1 MKARSELQPV
11 NASRG
16 GEVGSSFL
24 AGSPSGRLAVSHRL
38 SRHVLQR
45 YLVAYLFI
53 LPVLLLYVVFVLRP
67 TVQTFWLAFY
77 EWNGIAAHR
86 EWVGLGNF
94 QRLLGDPIFWQA
106 LQHSLIWTAVVVA
119 FNLGVGLAAAALLAG
134 NIRGRLLFRLGYFLP
149 VVQASVVTAM
159 IWRWIYAPTGVLN
172 SALETLGLGFLTR
185 GWLGDFAVVLP
196 ALAIASSWMTF
207 GLSVVILLA
216 GMQSIDPTL
225 YDAARVDGAGYGRMF
240 LDITIPSLRN
250 TITIVILLALVD
262 AFKVFDIIWATTQG
276 GPIRATEVLST
287 YLFKEGFQQ
296 NQYGYG
302 SAIAVALA
310 LIILVSSIL
319 NLTLRERGDD

>member
-1 MKARSELQPV
+1 MSGQPYSQSIPAV
-11 NASRG
+11 PVRG
-16 GEVGSSFL
+16 RWLRVRPYIL
-24 AGSPSGRLAVSHRL
+24 R
-38 SRHVLQR
+38 R
-45 YLVAYLFI
+45 YLTAYLFI
-53 LPVLLLYVVFVLRP
+53 LPVLLLYLVFVLRP
-67 TVQTFWLAFY
+67 TLQTFWLAFY
-77 EWNGIAAHR
+77 EWNGIAVDR
-86 EWVGLGNF
+86 TWVGLANF
-94 QRLLGDPIFWQA
+94 ERLLHDPIFWQA
-106 LQHSLIWTAVVVA
+106 LRHSLIWTVIVVT
-119 FNLGVGLAAAALLAG
+119 FNLVVGLVAAALLAS
-134 NIRGRLLFRLGYFLP
+134 NIRGRLIFRLGYFLP
-149 VVQASVVTAM
+149 VVQASIVTAM

-172 SALETLGLGFLTR
+172 SGLEALGLGFLAR
-185 GWLGDFAVVLP
+185 GWLGDFTVVLP

-225 YDAARVDGAGYGRMF
+225 YDAARVDGAGAGRMF

-262 AFKVFDIIWATTQG
+262 AFKVFDIIWATTEG

-310 LIILVSSIL
+310 VIILVSSIL
-319 NLTLRERGDD
+319 NLTIRERGDE

>member
-1 MKARSELQPV
+1 MAVQPISQPV
-11 NASRG
+11 EG
-16 GEVGSSFL
+16 VGAAR
-24 AGSPSGRLAVSHRL
+24 AGRFHLH
-38 SRHVLQR
+38 RHVLQR
-45 YLVAYLFI
+45 YVVAYLFI
-53 LPVLLLYVVFVLRP
+53 LPVLLLYIVFVLRP
-67 TVQTFWLAFY
+67 TLQTFWLAFY
-77 EWNGIAAHR
+77 EWNGISIDR
-86 EWVGLGNF
+86 EWVGLANF
-94 QRLLGDPIFWQA
+94 QRLFVDPIFWQA
-106 LQHSLIWTAVVVA
+106 LQHSLIWTAVVVT
-119 FNLGVGLAAAALLAG
+119 FNLVVGLIAAALLAG
-134 NIRGRLLFRLGYFLP
+134 SIRGRLILQLGYFLP
-149 VVQASVVTAM
+149 VVQASIVTAM

-172 SALETLGLGFLTR
+172 TGLETLGLGFLAR

-250 TITIVILLALVD
+250 TITIVILLAL
-262 AFKVFDIIWATTQG
+262 IWATTEG

-287 YLFKEGFQQ
+287 YLFKEGFQK

-302 SAIAVALA
+302 SAIAVALS

-319 NLTLRERGDD
+319 NLTIRERGDD

>member
-1 MKARSELQPV
+1 MAVQPYPQGIERV
-11 NASRG
+11 VQG
-16 GEVGSSFL
+16 
-24 AGSPSGRLAVSHRL
+24 GRLRAR
-38 SRHVLQR
+38 RHVLQR
-45 YLVAYLFI
+45 YVVAYLFI

-67 TVQTFWLAFY
+67 TLQTFWLAFY
-77 EWNGIAAHR
+77 EWNGIAANR
-86 EWVGLGNF
+86 EWVGLGNV
-94 QRLLGDPIFWQA
+94 QRLFADPIFWQA
-106 LQHSLIWTAVVVA
+106 LQHSLIWTAVVVT
-119 FNLGVGLAAAALLAG
+119 FNLTVGLAAAALLAG

-172 SALETLGLGFLTR
+172 TALETIGLGFLTR
-185 GWLGDFAVVLP
+185 GWLGDFTMVLP
-196 ALAIASSWMTF
+196 ALAIASSWMSF

-216 GMQSIDPTL
+216 GMQSVDPTL
-225 YDAARVDGAGYGRMF
+225 YDAARVDGAGYARMF
-240 LDITIPSLRN
+240 FDITIPSLRN
-250 TITIVILLALVD
+250 TITIVILLSLVD

-319 NLTLRERGDD
+319 NLIIRERGDD

>member
-1 MKARSELQPV
+1 MAVQPISQPAEGVGAAR
-11 NASRG
+11 
-16 GEVGSSFL
+16 
-24 AGSPSGRLAVSHRL
+24 AGRFHLH
-38 SRHVLQR
+38 RHVLQR
-45 YLVAYLFI
+45 YVVAYLFI
-53 LPVLLLYVVFVLRP
+53 LPVLLLYIVFVLRP
-67 TVQTFWLAFY
+67 TLQTFWLAFY
-77 EWNGIAAHR
+77 EWNGISIDR
-86 EWVGLGNF
+86 EWVGLANF
-94 QRLLGDPIFWQA
+94 QRLFVDPIFWQA
-106 LQHSLIWTAVVVA
+106 LQHSLIWTAVVVT
-119 FNLGVGLAAAALLAG
+119 FNLVVGLIAAALLAG
-134 NIRGRLLFRLGYFLP
+134 SIRGRLILQLGYFLP
-149 VVQASVVTAM
+149 VVQASIVTAM

-172 SALETLGLGFLTR
+172 TGLETLGLRFLAR

-262 AFKVFDIIWATTQG
+262 AFKVFDIIWATTEG

-287 YLFKEGFQQ
+287 YLFKEGFQK

-302 SAIAVALA
+302 SAIAVALS

-319 NLTLRERGDD
+319 NLTIRERGDD

>member
-1 MKARSELQPV
+1 MSVQSYPQSIDHVAET
-11 NASRG
+11 
-16 GEVGSSFL
+16 
-24 AGSPSGRLAVSHRL
+24 GRLRL
-38 SRHVLQR
+38 RRYVLQR

-53 LPVLLLYVVFVLRP
+53 LPVVLLYVVFVLRP
-67 TVQTFWLAFY
+67 TLQTFWLAFY
-77 EWNGIAAHR
+77 EWNGIAPHR
-86 EWVGLGNF
+86 EWVGLDNF
-94 QRLLGDPIFWQA
+94 RRLLGDPIFWQA
-106 LQHSLIWTAVVVA
+106 FRNSLIWTAIVVT
-119 FNLGVGLAAAALLAG
+119 FNLTVGLAAAALLAG

-172 SALETLGLGFLTR
+172 TALETLGLGFLTR
-185 GWLGDFAVVLP
+185 GWLGDFTVVLP
-196 ALAIASSWMTF
+196 ALAIASSWMSF

-250 TITIVILLALVD
+250 TITIVILLALLD

-302 SAIAVALA
+302 SAIAVALGI
-310 LIILVSSIL
+310 IILISSIL
-319 NLTLRERGDD
+319 NLTIRERGDD

>member
-1 MKARSELQPV
+1 MAVQPISQPV
-11 NASRG
+11 EG
-16 GEVGSSFL
+16 VGAAR
-24 AGSPSGRLAVSHRL
+24 AGRFHLH
-38 SRHVLQR
+38 RHVLQR
-45 YLVAYLFI
+45 YVVAYLFI
-53 LPVLLLYVVFVLRP
+53 LPVLLLYIVFVLRP
-67 TVQTFWLAFY
+67 TLQTFWLAFY
-77 EWNGIAAHR
+77 EWNGISIDR
-86 EWVGLGNF
+86 EWVGLANF
-94 QRLLGDPIFWQA
+94 QRLFVDPIFWQA
-106 LQHSLIWTAVVVA
+106 LQHSLIWTAVVVT
-119 FNLGVGLAAAALLAG
+119 FNLVVGLIAAALLAG
-134 NIRGRLLFRLGYFLP
+134 SIRGRLILQLGYFLP
-149 VVQASVVTAM
+149 VVQASIVTAM

-172 SALETLGLGFLTR
+172 TGLETLGLGFLAR

-225 YDAARVDGAGYGRMF
+225 YDAARVDGAGYARMF

-262 AFKVFDIIWATTQG
+262 AFKVFDIIWATTEG

-287 YLFKEGFQQ
+287 YLFKEGFQK

-319 NLTLRERGDD
+319 NLTIRERGDD

>member
-1 MKARSELQPV
+1 MAYSQSIQVVPARG
-11 NASRG
+11 RG
-16 GEVGSSFL
+16 L
-24 AGSPSGRLAVSHRL
+24 RMR
-38 SRHVLQR
+38 RYILQR
-45 YLVAYLFI
+45 YLVAYLCI
-53 LPVLLLYVVFVLRP
+53 LPVLLLYLVFVLRP
-67 TVQTFWLAFY
+67 TLQTFWLAFY
-77 EWNGIAAHR
+77 EWNGIAAER
-86 EWVGLGNF
+86 TWVGLANF

-106 LQHSLIWTAVVVA
+106 LQHSLIWTAVVVT
-119 FNLGVGLAAAALLAG
+119 FNLVVGLVAAALLAS

-149 VVQASVVTAM
+149 VVQASIVTAM

-172 SALETLGLGFLTR
+172 TALETLGLGFLAR

-196 ALAIASSWMTF
+196 ALAVASSWMTF
-207 GLSVVILLA
+207 GLSVVILRA

-225 YDAARVDGAGYGRMF
+225 YDAARVDGAGPGRMF

-262 AFKVFDIIWATTQG
+262 AFKVFDIIWATTEG
-276 GPIRATEVLST
+276 GPVRATEVLST

-319 NLTLRERGDD
+319 NLSIRERGDD

>member
-1 MKARSELQPV
+1 MAVQPYSPTIDRARDVPQ
-11 NASRG
+11 SR
-16 GEVGSSFL
+16 
-24 AGSPSGRLAVSHRL
+24 RLT
-38 SRHVLQR
+38 RHTLQR

-53 LPVLLLYVVFVLRP
+53 LPVVLLYVIFVLRP

-77 EWNGIAAHR
+77 KWNGISIDR
-86 EWVGLGNF
+86 EWVGLANF
-94 QRLLGDPIFWQA
+94 QRLLTDPIFWQA
-106 LQHSLIWTAVVVA
+106 VQHSVVWAVIVVA
-119 FNLGVGLAAAALLAG
+119 FNLIVGLVAAALLASS
-134 NIRGRLLFRLGYFLP
+134 IRGRLIFRLGYFLP
-149 VVQASVVTAM
+149 VVQASIVTAM

-172 SALETLGLGFLTR
+172 TGLDAIGLGFLAR
-185 GWLGDFAVVLP
+185 GWLGDFTVVLP

-216 GMQSIDPTL
+216 GMQGIDPTL
-225 YDAARVDGAGYGRMF
+225 YDAARVDGAGPTRMF

-262 AFKVFDIIWATTQG
+262 AFKVFDIIWATTEG
-276 GPIRATEVLST
+276 GPIRSTEVLST

-302 SAIAVALA
+302 SAIAVALS

-319 NLTLRERGDD
+319 NLAIRERGDD

>member
-1 MKARSELQPV
+1 MAVQPYSPTIDRVRDAPQAR
-11 NASRG
+11 
-16 GEVGSSFL
+16 
-24 AGSPSGRLAVSHRL
+24 RLR
-38 SRHVLQR
+38 RHTLQR

-53 LPVLLLYVVFVLRP
+53 LPVVLLYVIFVLRP

-77 EWNGIAAHR
+77 KWNGISIDR
-86 EWVGLGNF
+86 EWVGLANF
-94 QRLLGDPIFWQA
+94 QRLLTDPIFWQA
-106 LQHSLIWTAVVVA
+106 FQHSVIWAVIVVA
-119 FNLGVGLAAAALLAG
+119 FNLIVGLVAAALLASS
-134 NIRGRLLFRLGYFLP
+134 IRGRLIFRLGYFLP
-149 VVQASVVTAM
+149 VVQASIVTAM

-172 SALETLGLGFLTR
+172 TGLDAIGLGFLAR
-185 GWLGDFAVVLP
+185 GWLGDFTVVLP

-216 GMQSIDPTL
+216 GMQGIDPTL
-225 YDAARVDGAGYGRMF
+225 YDAARVDGAGPTRMF

-262 AFKVFDIIWATTQG
+262 AFKVFDIIWATTEG
-276 GPIRATEVLST
+276 GPIRSTEVLST

-302 SAIAVALA
+302 SAIAVALS

-319 NLTLRERGDD
+319 NLAIRERGDD

>member
-1 MKARSELQPV
+1 M
-11 NASRG
+11 
-16 GEVGSSFL
+16 
-24 AGSPSGRLAVSHRL
+24 
-38 SRHVLQR
+38 LQR

-77 EWNGIAAHR
+77 EWNGISVDR
-86 EWVGLGNF
+86 EWVGLANF

-106 LQHSLIWTAVVVA
+106 LQHSLIWTAVVVT
-119 FNLGVGLAAAALLAG
+119 FNLVVGLAVRRRSWRS
-134 NIRGRLLFRLGYFLP
+134 IRGRLFFQLGYFLP
-149 VVQASVVTAM
+149 VVQASIVTAM

-172 SALETLGLGFLTR
+172 TGLETWVWGFSP
-185 GWLGDFAVVLP
+185 GAGSAISPPYFP
-196 ALAIASSWMTF
+196 LAIASSWMTF

-240 LDITIPSLRN
+240 LDITIPVAAQHDHHRDPAGAGRCLQGLRHHLGDDRGR
-250 TITIVILLALVD
+250 TDPRHGVLHLPL
-262 AFKVFDIIWATTQG
+262 QG
-276 GPIRATEVLST
+276 
-287 YLFKEGFQQ
+287 GFQQ

-310 LIILVSSIL
+310 PSSWSAPSS
-319 NLTLRERGDD
+319 T

>member
-1 MKARSELQPV
+1 MAVHSYTRSIEG
-11 NASRG
+11 AAER
-16 GEVGSSFL
+16 
-24 AGSPSGRLAVSHRL
+24 GRLRL
-38 SRHVLQR
+38 RRHVLQR

-53 LPVLLLYVVFVLRP
+53 LPVLLLYAVFVLRP
-67 TVQTFWLAFY
+67 TLQTFWLAFY
-77 EWNGIAAHR
+77 KWNGIAPRR
-86 EWVGLGNF
+86 EWVGFANF
-94 QRLLGDPIFWQA
+94 HRLLGDAIFWQA
-106 LQHSLIWTAVVVA
+106 LQHSLIWTAVVVT
-119 FNLGVGLAAAALLAG
+119 FNLIVGLAAAALLAG

-159 IWRWIYAPTGVLN
+159 IWRWIYAPLGVLN
-172 SALETLGLGFLTR
+172 TALETLGLGFFTR

-310 LIILVSSIL
+310 IIILVSSIL
-319 NLTLRERGDD
+319 NLTIRERSDD

>member
-1 MKARSELQPV
+1 MAVQPISQPAEGVGAAR
-11 NASRG
+11 
-16 GEVGSSFL
+16 
-24 AGSPSGRLAVSHRL
+24 AGRFHLH
-38 SRHVLQR
+38 RHVLQR
-45 YLVAYLFI
+45 YVVAYLFI
-53 LPVLLLYVVFVLRP
+53 LPVLLLYIVFVLRP
-67 TVQTFWLAFY
+67 TLQTFWLAFY
-77 EWNGIAAHR
+77 EWNGISIDR
-86 EWVGLGNF
+86 EWVGLANF
-94 QRLLGDPIFWQA
+94 QRLFVDPIFWQA
-106 LQHSLIWTAVVVA
+106 LQHSLIWTAVVVT
-119 FNLGVGLAAAALLAG
+119 FNLVVGLIAAALLAG
-134 NIRGRLLFRLGYFLP
+134 SIRGRLILQLGYFLP
-149 VVQASVVTAM
+149 VVQASIVTAM

-172 SALETLGLGFLTR
+172 TGLETLGLGFLAR

-262 AFKVFDIIWATTQG
+262 AFKVFDIIWATTEG

-287 YLFKEGFQQ
+287 YLFKEGFQK

-302 SAIAVALA
+302 SAIAVALS

-319 NLTLRERGDD
+319 NLTIRERGDD